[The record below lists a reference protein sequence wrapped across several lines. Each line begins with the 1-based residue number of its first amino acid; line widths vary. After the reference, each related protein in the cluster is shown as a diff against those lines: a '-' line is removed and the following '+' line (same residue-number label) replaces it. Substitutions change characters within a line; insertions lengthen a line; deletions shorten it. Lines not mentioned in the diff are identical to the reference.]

1 MHRIVNWCGRG
12 WQARHGAWAVRA
24 ILFVAFG
31 RLALLPALAD
41 GCFVFRWNKDID
53 IKEPT
58 QKAIIVYDA
67 GREDLLLQVKY
78 EGPLKEF
85 GWLIPVPSLPTV
97 EKGSMQPFYELSQLT
112 QRQWGGFDRAET
124 MSAGTKGV
132 QEETVKVIEVKTV
145 GAYEVAVLSAQDAG
159 SLERWLKAHD
169 YSIPEGKAGI
179 INEYIRK
186 GWYFIAAKI
195 DLDQAV
201 SFQRVSG
208 AALKDA
214 DASAR
219 TRRSIQKQLSSGE
232 LHPLLIS
239 FDTPKCIYPL
249 RISAMGGKPSEVSL
263 YALSAEA
270 LLDKSILDKDVG
282 KLRQRRVE
290 WDRTAKERER
300 MRRRSTQNTQS
311 LRLAMMMYSV
321 SPAPENGKRPARDW
335 SLGDLEAIGRESSPD
350 TPPEPLDQR
359 SYATAYE
366 LPQCM
371 QVTPEK
377 VPQCAKDLPRL
388 KGKTWFLTKQVSTFR
403 PDEMHDLELQP
414 AIPLLAATLPD
425 PAGDAAATVL
435 VSLGASAR
443 SVLIKAC
450 QSTNVMQRIN
460 AASVLQGVQDP
471 RLIGPLL
478 TLLKDEEPRVRY
490 YAVMATAGN
499 WDSRFVGPLIA
510 LFRDPHPE
518 IRRQAAQW
526 LCLHEST
533 NRAPA
538 YVTLLRDPDPDVQAC
553 ALQVLSRNDRRAIPR
568 ADLLRL
574 LGSSRFDVVSPAL
587 GLLQGGQSGG
597 WTYQPPIMYPG
608 FRAPRETNHLSS
620 AEAAPLT
627 TNRLTLAR
635 LMGLKILRQNADAQ
649 AVALSLPLLRDTNS
663 LVRNRAFALLRTVSG
678 QDIPQ
683 NDPAKWEQWWAA
695 NKAAFVAPKLAPV
708 QRENRPNNRRKVEQQ

>member
-1 MHRIVNWCGRG
+1 MMFGLRGFCGWG
-12 WQARHGAWAVRA
+12 WPARHGAWAVRA

-78 EGPLKEF
+78 EGPLTEF
-85 GWLIPVPSLPTV
+85 GWLIPMPSLPRV
-97 EKGSMQPFYELSQLT
+97 EKGSMQPLYELSQLT
-112 QRQWGGFDRAET
+112 QRQRGGFDRAGT
-124 MSAGTKGV
+124 LSAGTKGA

-179 INEYIRK
+179 IDEYVHK

-219 TRRSIQKQLSSGE
+219 TRRSIEKQLASGE

-270 LLDKSILDKDVG
+270 LLDKSIFDKARRKLD
-282 KLRQRRVE
+282 QRRTE
-290 WDRTAKERER
+290 WERGRPERTKNREICER
-300 MRRRSTQNTQS
+300 N
-311 LRLAMMMYSV
+311 LRAMGVASQLWDFR
-321 SPAPENGKRPARDW
+321 PGDQKNAQPARDW
-335 SLGDLEAIGRESSPD
+335 ALEDLIAISNEGRPPTPQNALDDGFYASPQELVQCLRVA
-350 TPPEPLDQR
+350 PEQI
-359 SYATAYE
+359 
-366 LPQCM
+366 PQC
-371 QVTPEK
+371 V
-377 VPQCAKDLPRL
+377 KDLPRL
-388 KGKTWFLTKQVSTFR
+388 KGRSWYLTKQVCTFR
-403 PDEMHDLELQP
+403 PEEMHDLELQP

-435 VSLGASAR
+435 VSLGTSAN
-443 SVLIKAC
+443 SALIKAC
-450 QSTNVMQRIN
+450 QSTNVMQRVN
-460 AASVLQGVQDP
+460 ASSVLQGVQDP
-471 RLIGPLL
+471 RLIEPLL

-499 WDSRFVGPLIA
+499 WDPRFVDPLVA
-510 LFRDPHPE
+510 LFRDPHPK

-533 NRAPA
+533 NRAPTYLA
-538 YVTLLRDPDPDVQAC
+538 LLRDPDPDVQAC
-553 ALQVLSRNDRRAIPR
+553 ALQVLSSIDRKAIPR

-574 LGSSRFDVVSPAL
+574 LGSSRLEVVSSAL
-587 GLLQGGQSGG
+587 GLLQGSQSRG

-608 FRAPRETNHLSS
+608 FQAPRETNYLSS

-627 TNRLTLAR
+627 TSRLTLAR

-649 AVALSLPLLRDTNS
+649 AVALTLPLLRDTNS
-663 LVRNRAFALLRTVSG
+663 LVRNRSFALLRTVSG

-695 NKAAFVAPKLAPV
+695 NKATFVAPKPAPA
-708 QRENRPNNRRKVEQQ
+708 QKEGRPN